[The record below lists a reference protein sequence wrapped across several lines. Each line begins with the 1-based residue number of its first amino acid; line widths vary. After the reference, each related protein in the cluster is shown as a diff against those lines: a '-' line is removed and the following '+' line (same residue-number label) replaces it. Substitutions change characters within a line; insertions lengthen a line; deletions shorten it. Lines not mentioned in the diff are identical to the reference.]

1 MNSERNCASISQ
13 TMNEL
18 SDRLRSDVIDRWES
32 LNSALTE
39 QVAVRPDRS
48 DHTRL
53 AGKIAAALVDLTM
66 FAGIAPDTGSAA
78 DIDLG
83 LIREIADA
91 SKASIFASASK
102 KDLLSVT
109 AYFEADGNGK
119 YRFLRNSVVVDN
131 KRTAPHDFLE
141 VAGRVTSRIIDALG
155 LDLDWDPRVDVSP
168 APFEDQVVLRSPT
181 EAGTSVNIQFFIRDK
196 DGGLEKFEP
205 KTWQFNLLPPA

>member
-1 MNSERNCASISQ
+1 
-13 TMNEL
+13 MNEL

-32 LNSALTE
+32 LNMALTE

-48 DHTRL
+48 DHTRT
-53 AGKIAAALVDLTM
+53 AGKIAAALLDL
-66 FAGIAPDTGSAA
+66 AKRSGIAADAGSAFHE
-78 DIDLG
+78 DLG

-119 YRFLRNSVVVDN
+119 YRFLRNSIVIDN
-131 KRTAPHDFLE
+131 KRSAPQDFLE
-141 VAGRVTSRIIDALG
+141 VSKRVAIGIINALG
-155 LDLDWDPRVDVSP
+155 LQLEWDPQIKLSS
-168 APFEDQVVLRSPT
+168 ASFEDQVVLRSPT
-181 EAGTSVNIQFFIRDK
+181 EAGTSVNIQFFIRNE

>member
-1 MNSERNCASISQ
+1 
-13 TMNEL
+13 MNEL

-32 LNSALTE
+32 LNMALTE

-48 DHTRL
+48 DHTRT
-53 AGKIAAALVDLTM
+53 AGKIAAALLDL
-66 FAGIAPDTGSAA
+66 AKRSGNAADAGSAFHE
-78 DIDLG
+78 DLG

-119 YRFLRNSVVVDN
+119 YRFLRNSIVIDN
-131 KRTAPHDFLE
+131 KRSAPQDFLE
-141 VAGRVTSRIIDALG
+141 VSKRVAIGIINALG
-155 LDLDWDPRVDVSP
+155 LQLEWDPQIKLSS
-168 APFEDQVVLRSPT
+168 ASFEDQVVLRSPT